1 MKLNQLQKAVTKSN
15 KRLGRGLGSGKGRTA
30 GRGSKGQK
38 ARGKMPVGFSGA
50 GLPTYKKLPL
60 RRGLG
65 NRVISLKPKPI
76 NLNKLNIFKSKTVI
90 DLEYLLKAKL
100 IGEKDIKRGVKI
112 LSGGGLTQS
121 LIIRLPV
128 SKKAKIE
135 IEKKGGKVENV

>member
-1 MKLNQLQKAVTKSN
+1 MKLNQLQKLVTKSN

-65 NRVISLKPKPI
+65 NRGVTLKPKII
-76 NLNKLNIFKSKTVI
+76 NLSQLSVFKKNVTV
-90 DLEYLLKAKL
+90 DLAELLKMKL
-100 IGEKDIKRGVKI
+100 VSEKDIKRGVKI
-112 LSGGGLTQS
+112 LYGGDLTQS
-121 LIIRLPV
+121 LVIKLPV
-128 SKKAKIE
+128 SKKAKME
-135 IEKKGGKVENV
+135 IEKKGGKVEYV